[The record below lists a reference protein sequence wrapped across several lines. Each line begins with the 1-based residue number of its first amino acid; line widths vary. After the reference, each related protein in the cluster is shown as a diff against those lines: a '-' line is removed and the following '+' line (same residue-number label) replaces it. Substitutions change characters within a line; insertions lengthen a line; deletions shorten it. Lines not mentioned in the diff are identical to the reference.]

1 MEVFVASIE
10 SQLELFT
17 ETVLD
22 LDNKFILSKILHYH
36 RTHVKVQGL
45 GVLPTSW
52 MLMTWEHLKG
62 PGTQKISRS
71 PGGTQTARVG
81 VNSATLQLLFTC
93 STSKTHTYTFKVG
106 LVGSYPQFM
115 QERCMISLPCFPLKG
130 FKLCLQISSF
140 FPTFVTL
147 ALRFPWML
155 DPNILGGS
163 KNCWWIIKSLVDHK
177 ILGGSQLW
185 RRSARSKGPDCVSSF
200 LCSFVGGWIIPSTG
214 NETLIWKTLDH
225 NILQPLW
232 LFISFSVFL
241 SSQTK
246 EAPTRIPMS
255 KAISDPLSCQTFLLK
270 LYCNVVHLE
279 KRNMD
284 LDVFW
289 FISSYILKLS
299 KYLLFSSNLYFELQF
314 FVILLIERTSKHK
327 R

>member
-1 MEVFVASIE
+1 MRVNLRWGETSQLSLFSISFKFLRHPYFLRHSCILHQHPCFTKYLDYKNQSLLYKVSKVTKFTPKMEVFVASIE

-22 LDNKFILSKILHYH
+22 LDNKFIFGKILHYH

-52 MLMTWEHLKG
+52 MLMTWEDLKG

-71 PGGTQTARVG
+71 PGGTQTAQVG

-130 FKLCLQISSF
+130 FKFCLQISSF

-163 KNCWWIIKSLVDHK
+163 KNPCWI
-177 ILGGSQLW
+177 
-185 RRSARSKGPDCVSSF
+185 
-200 LCSFVGGWIIPSTG
+200 T
-214 NETLIWKTLDH
+214 
-225 NILQPLW
+225 
-232 LFISFSVFL
+232 
-241 SSQTK
+241 
-246 EAPTRIPMS
+246 
-255 KAISDPLSCQTFLLK
+255 
-270 LYCNVVHLE
+270 
-279 KRNMD
+279 
-284 LDVFW
+284 
-289 FISSYILKLS
+289 
-299 KYLLFSSNLYFELQF
+299 
-314 FVILLIERTSKHK
+314 
-327 R
+327 